1 MVKSTDVPP
10 PGYRVVFS
18 MYVTNRYTGK
28 RIYNKNG
35 KPFRF
40 FVKDD

>member
-1 MVKSTDVPP
+1 MDKLADIAP
-10 PGYRVVFS
+10 PGSRYVYS
-18 MYVTNRYTGK
+18 MYITNRYTGK

-40 FVKDD
+40 LVKD

>member
-1 MVKSTDVPP
+1 MGKPTDGAP
-10 PGYRVVFS
+10 PGYRVVYS
-18 MYVTNRYTGK
+18 MYITNRYTGK

-40 FVKDD
+40 FVKD